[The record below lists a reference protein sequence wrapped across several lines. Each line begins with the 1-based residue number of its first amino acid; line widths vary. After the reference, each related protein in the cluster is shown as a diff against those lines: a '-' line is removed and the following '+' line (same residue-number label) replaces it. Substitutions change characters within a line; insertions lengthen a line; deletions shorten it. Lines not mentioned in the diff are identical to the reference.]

1 MRIIDDILDFSKIEA
16 GKLELEEG
24 SVEIRACAESA
35 LDLVAVSASKK
46 EIELGCLVDDDVPAA
61 IVGDATRLKQAL
73 GSLNLA
79 AVALLD
85 DGPSMFPRPS
95 WIWWS
100 DDHGFIRSWE
110 AETLRSLTPAVAEP
124 AFRAAISFASKQD
137 NRERPFLVA
146 GLAGVLEQC
155 DAVEEASDQ
164 AIQAL
169 VLARAVRAD
178 AAFSRIRRIY
188 SRLSLRAP
196 QNSYVRSLGDAL
208 YDI

>member
-1 MRIIDDILDFSKIEA
+1 MLS
-16 GKLELEEG
+16 LE
-24 SVEIRACAESA
+24 R
-35 LDLVAVSASKK
+35 
-46 EIELGCLVDDDVPAA
+46 P
-61 IVGDATRLKQAL
+61 GDALAVLEDINYKRLTPFGISRIEVHRALAIAKSPIHTNRERLKQAL